1 MRRFSEFI
9 ALCEQLAQVGKQAA
23 GLSQR
28 LDPRAEVDVISLA
41 TDHERRD

>member
-1 MRRFSEFI
+1 MPG
-9 ALCEQLAQVGKQAA
+9 LAMPA

-28 LDPRAEVDVISLA
+28 LDPRAEVDVVSLA